1 MARKAQNQAKDTF
14 NQAKGISATTGA
26 NANGIFPGLLQQYQV
41 EATSPRGIGPEGIT
55 AENTASQ
62 QSIGG
67 STAGAVGQNNLM
79 AARTRNKGG
88 FQIAN
93 DESVRSG
100 QRQNSTNAVD
110 TLARDAQLK
119 ETQRQMGLAGE
130 NSLFGQNL
138 QASLG
143 ALGAENGST
152 QALTQAGQ
160 SGWFQQMLGVINA
173 LSQGAQGAGAVMTG
187 MGKMG

>member
-1 MARKAQNQAKDTF
+1 MSRAASNQAKDTY
-14 NQAKGISATTGA
+14 NQAKGIGSTTSA
-26 NANGIFPGLLQQYQV
+26 NANGIFPGLLKSYQD
-41 EATSPRGIGPEGIT
+41 EATNPRGIGPEGIT

-88 FQIAN
+88 FQVAN
-93 DESVRSG
+93 DESARAG
-100 QRQNSTNAVD
+100 MRQNSTNAVN

-119 ETQRQMGLAGE
+119 ETQRQMGLAGQ
-130 NSLFGQNL
+130 NSLFGTNL

-143 ALGAENGST
+143 ALGAENGAT
-152 QALTQAGQ
+152 GALTNAGQ
-160 SGWFQQMLGVINA
+160 SGWFQNMVQFLNSVK
-173 LSQGAQGAGAVMTG
+173 GAGMNGSGGFTV
-187 MGKMG
+187 

>member
-1 MARKAQNQAKDTF
+1 MSRAASNQAKSTF
-14 NQAKGISATTGA
+14 NNASALGA
-26 NANGIFPGLLQQYQV
+26 GSAAAANGIFPGLLKSYQD
-41 EATSPRGIGPEGIT
+41 EAINPQGLGPAGIT

-93 DESVRSG
+93 DESAREG
-100 QRQNSTNAVD
+100 MRQNSTNAVN

-130 NSLFGQNL
+130 SGLFGENL
-138 QASLG
+138 NAELG

-152 QALTQAGQ
+152 QALTQAGS
-160 SGWFQQMLGVINA
+160 SGWLQNMLGILNA
-173 LSQGAQGAGAVMTG
+173 VKGAGATSSSGAGFTV
-187 MGKMG
+187 